1 MANSIPALVP
11 RGRGHQFV
19 VYGDSCSGVPGGPHE
34 RTFACVNA
42 VVRRL
47 QPQPEFILF
56 LGDEIVGLTADARAL
71 RAQWS
76 HWLDVEMAWLDRGMT
91 PVWHTTSNHTTY
103 DVMSEAVFR
112 EVLRL
117 PENGPPQQVRL
128 SYFVRR
134 NDLLLV
140 FVHTSWS
147 GLGGEGHVETEWL
160 ETKAPG
166 TSSCWAI
173 IRYFPSTGFLA
184 HISASWGPNTLGHSG
199 IFWLMLGC
207 WPIYAAIFSP
217 LTYRHTEASCRFAQL
232 APEPP
237 IECRKK
243 LSTCIAFK
251 LRSMRKDCGVRFSTP
266 LAS

>member
-76 HWLDVEMAWLDRGMT
+76 HWLDVEMAWCDRGMT

-117 PENGPPQQVRL
+117 PENGPPQQVGL

-134 NDLLLV
+134 SDLLLV

-160 ETKAPG
+160 ETVLKEHESA
-166 TSSCWAI
+166 
-173 IRYFPSTGFLA
+173 RYKLV
-184 HISASWGPNTLGHSG
+184 LGHHPIFPINGFSG
-199 IFWLMLGC
+199 AYQRELGSE
-207 WPIYAAIFSP
+207 YSS
-217 LTYRHTEASCRFAQL
+217 LGYS
-232 APEPP
+232 
-237 IECRKK
+237 
-243 LSTCIAFK
+243 
-251 LRSMRKDCGVRFSTP
+251 G
-266 LAS
+266 

>member
-1 MANSIPALVP
+1 METSIPALVP

-19 VYGDSCSGVPGGPHE
+19 LYGDSCSGVPGGPHE

-56 LGDEIVGLTADARAL
+56 LGDEIVGLTADARAR

-117 PENGPPQQVRL
+117 PENGPPQQVGL

-134 NDLLLV
+134 SDLLLV

-147 GLGGEGHVETEWL
+147 GLAA
-160 ETKAPG
+160 KAMWKP
-166 TSSCWAI
+166 
-173 IRYFPSTGFLA
+173 
-184 HISASWGPNTLGHSG
+184 
-199 IFWLMLGC
+199 
-207 WPIYAAIFSP
+207 
-217 LTYRHTEASCRFAQL
+217 
-232 APEPP
+232 
-237 IECRKK
+237 
-243 LSTCIAFK
+243 
-251 LRSMRKDCGVRFSTP
+251 CGSKP
-266 LAS
+266 Y